1 MQGACTHCGTEHLLK
16 DAQFG
21 GHTKV
26 QFKCSKC
33 GKTTIVDTKRSV
45 DSTVVM
51 SPLPSFARTD
61 SPGSNVNLAL
71 PDPGIRLPE
80 KSKIILSILS
90 GPSQGESHTLSKP
103 RIVLGREG
111 ADIPLNDPEISRHHC
126 LLEVRDM
133 HIDLKDMDSTNGT
146 FFDEE
151 RVRAAMLRDGTE
163 FRIGGSLIRVN
174 FHPKKGGF
182 VSCLEL
188 GPSTHP
194 LDEAP

>member
-1 MQGACTHCGTEHLLK
+1 MQAACTHCGTEHLLK
-16 DAQFG
+16 DTQFG

-33 GKTTIVDTKRSV
+33 GKSTIVDTKRSV

-61 SPGSNVNLAL
+61 SPGSNVNLVL

-80 KSKIILSILS
+80 KSNV
-90 GPSQGESHTLSKP
+90 
-103 RIVLGREG
+103 VLGREG

-133 HIDLKDMDSTNGT
+133 HIDLKDLDSTNGT

-174 FHPKKGGF
+174 FQPK
-182 VSCLEL
+182 
-188 GPSTHP
+188 
-194 LDEAP
+194 

>member
-1 MQGACTHCGTEHLLK
+1 MQTACIHCGTEHLLK
-16 DAQFG
+16 DGQFG

-33 GKTTIVDTKRSV
+33 GKTTIVEIKRHV

-51 SPLPSFARTD
+51 SPLPSFARAEAT
-61 SPGSNVNLAL
+61 SSNVNLAP

-80 KSKIILSILS
+80 KSKVVLTILS
-90 GPSQGESHTLSKP
+90 GPSKGESHLLSKP
-103 RIVLGREG
+103 RVVLGREG

-126 LLEVRDM
+126 LLEVRGM

-174 FHPKKGGF
+174 FQPK
-182 VSCLEL
+182 
-188 GPSTHP
+188 
-194 LDEAP
+194 